1 MTHSH
6 SPSISP
12 STSPIRLARLTSLFV
27 AATALSTL
35 AACGGGGS
43 TAAATPPA
51 PAPAPA
57 GAPVAQALVVTSASP
72 AAINGTLD
80 QATVGIESG
89 ESNELDTTYL
99 ASSTFCRVAAYG
111 VKSSG
116 DGKEYVI
123 TVTFAKAGGAIGII
137 KFTDNTANFIPTYI
151 ARAAGPTVAGLSIDT
166 TARVISFADV
176 RFGAAGSNT
185 VVLNGTLAYPTN
197 AVVANRTACG

>member
-1 MTHSH
+1 MTQR
-6 SPSISP
+6 
-12 STSPIRLARLTSLFV
+12 TLVQLASLF
-27 AATALSTL
+27 AAAAALSTL
-35 AACGGGGS
+35 AGCGGGDTAVAAS
-43 TAAATPPA
+43 TPA

-57 GAPVAQALVVTSASP
+57 SAPVAQPLVVSGASP
-72 AAINGTLD
+72 ASINGTLD

-89 ESNELDTTYL
+89 QSDETDTTYL

-137 KFTDNTANFIPTYI
+137 KFTDNTANFIPTYT
-151 ARAAGPTVAGLSIDT
+151 ARAVGPTVAGLNIDT
-166 TARVISFADV
+166 AARVISFSNV
-176 RFGAAGSNT
+176 RFGITGSNT

-197 AVVANRTACG
+197 AVPANRAACG